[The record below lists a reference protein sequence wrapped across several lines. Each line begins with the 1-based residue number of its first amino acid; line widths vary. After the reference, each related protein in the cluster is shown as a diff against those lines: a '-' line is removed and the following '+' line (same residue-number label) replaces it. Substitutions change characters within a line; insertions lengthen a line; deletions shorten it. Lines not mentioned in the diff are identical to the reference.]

1 VKASIIGG
9 TFNDTFI
16 VVFHC
21 I

>member
-16 VVFHC
+16 VVFVC